1 MPKLFAVK
9 GKVASAAA
17 AAVAMCQRA
26 AYQPLYSGEQS

>member
-9 GKVASAAA
+9 GKVAS